1 MAQQQQLQQQQQQ
14 AGAEQQ
20 ELAGA
25 GAPLQKAEGQGQPPS
40 PENTIPRQHA
50 SMSNG
55 DVPLEQACP
64 QAPAPVPAAAVKDI
78 EMEHAQ
84 EEVNGVAQ
92 GEEGTETKHAQAEAS
107 GVAHGEGNG
116 QVAPT
121 CNEADVAL
129 DNGREG
135 SVSRVPKLPGEERA
149 GDLDKTVQGGAE
161 QVGDGDTLM
170 EEGAQQQQQQQE
182 QQ

>member
-1 MAQQQQLQQQQQQ
+1 
-14 AGAEQQ
+14 
-20 ELAGA
+20 
-25 GAPLQKAEGQGQPPS
+25 
-40 PENTIPRQHA
+40 
-50 SMSNG
+50 
-55 DVPLEQACP
+55 
-64 QAPAPVPAAAVKDI
+64 
-78 EMEHAQ
+78 MEHAQ

-182 QQ
+182 QQQQQIQRLLAAAKVCGRFEYAYMLEAHGQVCASESTACQIYHRTCSYKPSHPAAEAMIAIEKRP